1 MKCLDLADTV
11 LGYVHGGFC
20 SIITWTFYIRNILH
34 HQGPIVQMGKMEL
47 TSQIS
52 PNVMLTLVSPEL
64 TPEPA
69 LSVKNLLQ
77 KFPGNKVN

>member
-1 MKCLDLADTV
+1 
-11 LGYVHGGFC
+11 
-20 SIITWTFYIRNILH
+20 
-34 HQGPIVQMGKMEL
+34 MGKMEL